1 MKFLK
6 VSVVA
11 GIIIKNK
18 KILIGKRK
26 DDDIGGGKWEFP
38 GGKIEIGET
47 NEEALERE
55 LQEELGIYAKIGRA
69 LMNYEH
75 RFKTTIYDIH
85 FMEIIEYE
93 GEILNNA
100 HSVIKWVKF
109 LNLWNTTLF
118 QEIIDLFNFFLKSD
132 QLVLDE
138 EYEISAICNSQRHI
152 DGSC

>member
-6 VSVVA
+6 ISVVA
-11 GIIIKNK
+11 AIIIKNK
-18 KILIGKRK
+18 EILIGKRK

-55 LQEELGIYAKIGRA
+55 LHEELGIYAKIGKE

-75 RFKTTIYDIH
+75 MLKTTIYNIS

-100 HSVIKWVKF
+100 HSVIKWVK
-109 LNLWNTTLF
+109 LSNLLEYDF
-118 QEIIDLFNFFLKSD
+118 ISGDDRFIQSLLKSE
-132 QLVLDE
+132 LT
-138 EYEISAICNSQRHI
+138 
-152 DGSC
+152 